1 MKTKLSMSSG
11 VNGVKVWS
19 LLVGAALLAACGG
32 GKADEPPAV
41 CSTKSTWTNGDK
53 GSPLMHPGGE
63 CITCHTDQGEGPK
76 FAIAGT
82 VMGATDDDTN
92 CNGVSGV
99 TVEITDKTGQKISL
113 TTNAA
118 GNFSTDENGGTSVTF
133 PITAKVISGGKER
146 VMTTPQTSG
155 DCNTCHGAVGS
166 SGAPGRLVAP

>member
-1 MKTKLSMSSG
+1 MSSG
-11 VNGVKVWS
+11 VKAWS
-19 LLVGAALLAACGG
+19 LLLGALVLAACSGG
-32 GKADEPPAV
+32 GASDPPAV
-41 CSTKSTWTNGDK
+41 CSTNKTWSQGDH

-63 CITCHTDQGEGPK
+63 CISCHTEQGEGPR

-92 CNGVSGV
+92 CDGVSGV
-99 TVEITDKTGQKISL
+99 TVEITDKTGQKITLS
-113 TTNAA
+113 TNAA
-118 GNFSTDENGGTSVTF
+118 GNFYTNEHGGTNVTF

-166 SGAPGRLVAP
+166 SGAPGRLVVPE